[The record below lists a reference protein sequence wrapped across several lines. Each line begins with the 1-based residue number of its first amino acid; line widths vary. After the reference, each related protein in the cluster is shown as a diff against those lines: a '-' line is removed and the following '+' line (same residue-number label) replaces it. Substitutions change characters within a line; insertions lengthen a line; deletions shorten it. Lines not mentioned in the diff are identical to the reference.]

1 MVVSLICENVKAQQ
15 EAFSKNIL
23 KSFFNIAQY
32 QESTK
37 ITDII
42 KTNKFVEQVH
52 TQAEYY
58 EALTR
63 LNRVF
68 GKDTQGSDD
77 DIAAMAGIIKE
88 SIKADIEDTKRKK
101 QATKVDN
108 ISQLE
113 LPGQPPERQ
122 Q

>member
-1 MVVSLICENVKAQQ
+1 MRKCKSTARSL
-15 EAFSKNIL
+15 FKNIL
-23 KSFFNIAQY
+23 KSFLNIAQY
-32 QESTK
+32 QESTN

-42 KTNKFVEQVH
+42 KTNKTVGQAY

-63 LNRVF
+63 LKRVF
-68 GKDTQGSDD
+68 GKDTQGFDD

-88 SIKADIEDTKRKK
+88 SIKADIEATKRKK

-122 Q
+122 